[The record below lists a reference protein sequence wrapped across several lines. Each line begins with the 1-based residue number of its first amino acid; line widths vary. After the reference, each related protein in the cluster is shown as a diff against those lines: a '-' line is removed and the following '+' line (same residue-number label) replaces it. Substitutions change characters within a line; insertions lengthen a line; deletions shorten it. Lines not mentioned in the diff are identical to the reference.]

1 MVSDLNMSH
10 RKMSDFVLFPL
21 VGFILV
27 IKLRNFNSEGQNT
40 SVFLIKNN
48 DFLIK
53 NDVRFDYV
61 PSSSVWFGLSFLVLV
76 EFWHK
81 VEKYNINFIEIV
93 YYFSFWESV
102 VWSKCFFVL
111 FVFFGIIIEIVLN

>member
-61 PSSSVWFGLSFLVLV
+61 PSSSV
-76 EFWHK
+76 
-81 VEKYNINFIEIV
+81 
-93 YYFSFWESV
+93 
-102 VWSKCFFVL
+102 
-111 FVFFGIIIEIVLN
+111 

>member
-27 IKLRNFNSEGQNT
+27 IKLRNSNSEGQNT

-53 NDVRFDYV
+53 NNVRFDYV
-61 PSSSVWFGLSFLVLV
+61 PSSSV
-76 EFWHK
+76 
-81 VEKYNINFIEIV
+81 
-93 YYFSFWESV
+93 
-102 VWSKCFFVL
+102 
-111 FVFFGIIIEIVLN
+111 